1 MDNCEKV
8 NSKVLPNYCKLCSTK
23 KIFIIK
29 YLDDCNLLNKRPELI
44 SKYKHQNKLLLSNV
58 KRNNSMD

>member
-1 MDNCEKV
+1 MDNWEKV

-23 KIFIIK
+23 IFFIIK
-29 YLDDCNLLNKRPELI
+29 SLDDCNLLNKRPELI